1 MLVAEVALACTLLV
15 GATLLVR
22 SFINLAHAERGLD
35 VDGVLVTSLSLGPPA
50 FPDRAARQTAA
61 RLIEERVRR
70 LPGVQH
76 VAWSYGLPPDGGAIS
91 FGKWQSDAPGNPVAD
106 MNVDRYRVGP
116 EFFELYNIPLLRGRT
131 FEPSDGQGSA
141 VIGERLA
148 RTLWPGLDPVG
159 QNFRF
164 QEERFEVVGLVREI
178 HHPSLDATI
187 DRPEFYEPFAGVG
200 SYAMMSIRCGATCPN
215 TAFIRQQVLATHSAV
230 RVVTAQALE
239 DVYIEQLA
247 RPRAA
252 AALGFAFAGVAV
264 LAAAGGLFSV
274 LSYAVG
280 RRRRE
285 FGIRTAL
292 GASPDQI
299 RRLVLRDGFVVAGWG
314 VAIGCVA
321 AWSLG
326 RALVSLQYGVTTS
339 DPLTWTIVFGVLG
352 LTTLAS
358 SWRPARQAM
367 RIDPVLLLRED

>member
-1 MLVAEVALACTLLV
+1 LLVAEVALACTLLV

-91 FGKWQSDAPGNPVAD
+91 FGKWQSDAPGNPVVD

-131 FEPSDGQGSA
+131 FEPSDGQGSV

-148 RTLWPGLDPVG
+148 RTLWPGQEPIG
-159 QNFRF
+159 RIFRF

-252 AALGFAFAGVAV
+252 AAWALRSRELPFWLPQVVCSVSSAMQ
-264 LAAAGGLFSV
+264 LDAGGANSAFER
-274 LSYAVG
+274 LSE
-280 RRRRE
+280 RHPTR
-285 FGIRTAL
+285 FGAWFFGTAL
-292 GASPDQI
+292 SLPGGAWRLGVSRHGRSAAHSCRCSMASRPPI
-299 RRLVLRDGFVVAGWG
+299 HSRGPSFLACSALRRWPRRGDRRDRR
-314 VAIGCVA
+314 CV
-321 AWSLG
+321 
-326 RALVSLQYGVTTS
+326 
-339 DPLTWTIVFGVLG
+339 
-352 LTTLAS
+352 
-358 SWRPARQAM
+358 
-367 RIDPVLLLRED
+367 